1 MGVWHMPCSSQHL
14 LRPWLYPVLTGNL
27 ADCGEFIFFFFSSLH
42 LFLSVSRYTTA
53 TISLAS
59 CVENFLIS
67 GFTWHLFKTQ
77 IKCSDFFL
85 TQIKYRGLI
94 VSYRI
99 NYLKKA
105 KCTHVQVMLHIKDGG
120 TLKIWSHGACLRPYY
135 VLPECLLGGVHVYML
150 LNSGPTT
157 CLMIENRYLW
167 GKYCSKPKLLL
178 NRKPASW
185 KKVNSV

>member
-1 MGVWHMPCSSQHL
+1 M
-14 LRPWLYPVLTGNL
+14 N
-27 ADCGEFIFFFFSSLH
+27 FFFLPVFIPFCFSIHHSNH
-42 LFLSVSRYTTA
+42 QFGIMCWKLFNLWIYMTP
-53 TISLAS
+53 IQ
-59 CVENFLIS
+59 N
-67 GFTWHLFKTQ
+67 
-77 IKCSDFFL
+77 SDKMQWFFFL

-99 NYLKKA
+99 DYFKKA
-105 KCTHVQVMLHIKDGG
+105 KCTHVQIMLHIKDGG
-120 TLKIWSHGACLRPYY
+120 TLKIWYHGACLRPHYG
-135 VLPECLLGGVHVYML
+135 LPECLLGGVHVYL
-150 LNSGPTT
+150 SLSSGPTT